1 MYYVRMIFRALFNRT
16 VLTIVLLLILSAI
29 IWIVGPIVQI
39 GTWAPFAP
47 EWVRWSLIGFFWLVW
62 LVRLFFRWW
71 RERNVNAALLGQLAK
86 MQSSAKPTDGQPAG
100 SEQVAELNKRFKD
113 ASEILKKTRFAN
125 TEKGGFLSGL
135 SKQYVYQLPWYA
147 FIGAP
152 GSGKTTALINAGLTF
167 PLAEQFGKAAIR
179 GVGGT
184 RNCDWWFTNEAV
196 LIDTAGRYTTQE
208 SNESIDKAEWQGF
221 LALLKK
227 FRPRQPLNGV
237 LLTLS
242 VADLLQMSAQERE
255 VHASVLKARLNELRE
270 GLGVQF
276 PVYVLVTKSDLL
288 AGFTEYFLNYTR
300 EDRTQVWGFTLPY
313 DPASTEP
320 IAIRESF
327 GREFDLLYKRL
338 NDGMQ
343 QRLLDEPDLSRRA
356 LTYTLPQQLAGVR
369 DVLSRLLGAVFS
381 ESKFA
386 EQPMVR
392 GVYFTSGTQEG
403 TPFDRVLG
411 AMQRTFRVPS
421 KVLTA
426 EAAAGTGKSFFL
438 QDLLQKVI
446 FQEHFIAGRNLAAE
460 RKLKWLR
467 WAGIATCAV
476 TFVAANIAWFVSYR
490 NNVGYIGEVA
500 TKTETLQTSVAAID
514 PKPSENAPALLD
526 TLNQARNLPNSSL
539 FPVDDPL
546 WSYRY
551 GLYQGPKLDS
561 AAQNAYSR
569 ILEDSLMPRIAARV
583 TARLRTAATNKPEDS
598 YDALKAYLMMFD
610 AGRVKDGF
618 VKVYIGTDW
627 KNTLP
632 VDVSTEER
640 TKLLGHLD
648 ELLRTRSYK
657 SPFPQDVALVEQVR
671 GQLLQTEPA
680 KRAYNYIKSQL
691 VGVDLPEFTLA
702 RAAGERTGAV
712 FDRRSGKALNAAGV
726 PGFFSERGYNEYFA
740 KALVKWGSDLALEE
754 SWILGRNSAG
764 GALKAGGAA
773 AAAGAATAANDMKRT
788 DRRIRE
794 LYLQD
799 FANEWQNFLLDIRL
813 RAPRNLTETI
823 ETATTLSAADSP
835 LVLLVREVAIQTTL
849 VSVDNGP
856 GSRVNQAKDSIKR
869 GIDELNNAAAT
880 LANAPVTADQ
890 PEMIV
895 QDRFKAFKALAQP
908 TGKAKIDDLSKDIQ
922 DYAISLRNDQTA
934 LSNGGTRR
942 SQEAENRLR
951 SQAASMPS
959 PVREILEGLSTSA
972 SQQAATA
979 VRANAAANVK
989 GGVGQLC
996 GKVIGGRYPFARSSQ
1011 QDVLPNDFG
1020 QLFAPGGEMDT
1031 VFQTIAASVD
1041 TSKNPWA
1048 PRPGPDGAAA
1058 GNASDLSQFQRAR
1071 DIRDAFTW
1079 GSNRSPSFE
1088 VVARV
1093 TTSGTDKIE
1102 LDIDGQT
1109 VVSGDSGKSVSW
1121 PGPKK
1126 TSQVKLSVLSAAG
1139 VRSPGITTEGT
1150 WALNRLIDRGTQQ
1163 PGSPPERVTVT
1174 INVEGRDVTLEFRA
1188 MSVRNPLK
1196 LPALQGF
1203 SCPGR
1208 A

>member
-1 MYYVRMIFRALFNRT
+1 MMYYLRKIFRALFNST
-16 VLTIVLLLILSAI
+16 VLIIVLLLILSAI

-39 GTWAPFAP
+39 GTWVPFAP
-47 EWVRWSLIGFFWLVW
+47 EWVRWSLIAFFWLVW
-62 LVRLFFRWW
+62 LLRLFFRWW

-86 MQSSAKPTDGQPAG
+86 MQNSAKPTDGQPAG
-100 SEQVAELNKRFKD
+100 SEQVAELNMRFKA

-179 GVGGT
+179 GIGGT

-255 VHASVLKARLNELRE
+255 VHASVLKARLNELRD

-276 PVYVLVTKSDLL
+276 PVYVLVTKADLL

-313 DPASTEP
+313 DPASIEP

-356 LTYTLPQQLAGVR
+356 LTYTLPQQLAGIR
-369 DVLSRLLGAVFS
+369 DELSRLLGAVFS

-426 EAAAGTGKSFFL
+426 EASAGTGKSFFL

-476 TFVAANIAWFVSYR
+476 TFVAANIAWWISYK
-490 NNVGYIGEVA
+490 NNVVYIAEVA
-500 TKTETLQTSVAAID
+500 TKTETLQASVAAID
-514 PKPSENAPALLD
+514 PKHNENAPALLD
-526 TLNQARNLPNSSL
+526 TMNQAKNLPDTTL
-539 FPVDDPL
+539 FAVDDPL

-569 ILEDSLMPRIAARV
+569 ILEDSLMPRIATRV
-583 TARLRTAATNKPEDS
+583 TARLRAAVAKPEDS

-618 VKVYIGTDW
+618 IKVYVGADW
-627 KNTLP
+627 RNTLP
-632 VDVSTEER
+632 ADASTEER

-691 VGVDLPEFTLA
+691 VGVDLPEFTVA
-702 RAAGERTGAV
+702 RAAGDRAGSV
-712 FDRRSGKALNAAGV
+712 FERRSGKPLNASGV

-740 KALVKWGSDLALEE
+740 KALLKWGSELALEE
-754 SWILGRNSAG
+754 AWILGRNSAG
-764 GALKAGGAA
+764 STANAGGVAA
-773 AAAGAATAANDMKRT
+773 AASAATAANEMKRK

-794 LYLQD
+794 LYLLD
-799 FANEWQNFLLDIRL
+799 FANEWQNLLLDIKL

-823 ETATTLSAADSP
+823 ETATTLSAPDSP
-835 LVLLVREVAIQTTL
+835 LVLLVREVATQTTL
-849 VSVDNGP
+849 ITTDTAL
-856 GSRVNQAKDSIKR
+856 GSRMNQAKDSLKR
-869 GIDELNNAAAT
+869 GIDEINNATAT
-880 LANAPVTADQ
+880 LANAPTTTDQ

-895 QDRFKAFKALAQP
+895 QDRFKAFRTLAQP

-922 DYAISLRNDQTA
+922 DYAVSLRNDQTA

-951 SQAASMPS
+951 SQAASMPP
-959 PVREILEGLSTSA
+959 PVRDILEGLSTSA

-989 GGVGQLC
+989 GAVGQLC
-996 GKVIGGRYPFARSSQ
+996 SKVITGRYPFARSSP

-1020 QLFAPGGEMDT
+1020 QLFAPGGEMDA

-1058 GNASDLSQFQRAR
+1058 GNASDLGQFQKAR

-1088 VVARV
+1088 VLASV
-1093 TTSGTDKIE
+1093 TTRGADKIE
-1102 LDIDGQT
+1102 LDVDGQT
-1109 VVSGDSGKSVSW
+1109 VVSGDPGKSVSW

-1126 TSQVKLSVLSAAG
+1126 TGQVKLSVLSATGTRSAG
-1139 VRSPGITTEGT
+1139 IATDGT

-1163 PGSPPERVTVT
+1163 PGSAAERVVVT
-1174 INVEGRDVTLEFRA
+1174 INVEGRDVVLEFRA
-1188 MSVRNPLK
+1188 MSVRNPLR
-1196 LPALQGF
+1196 LTALNGF

>member
-1 MYYVRMIFRALFNRT
+1 MHYVRKIFGLLFNRT
-16 VLTIVLLLILSAI
+16 TLTILLLLILSAI
-29 IWIVGPIVQI
+29 VWFIGPLVSVGELRPL
-39 GTWAPFAP
+39 AP
-47 EWVRWSLIGFFWLVW
+47 EWVRWTLIATFWLLW
-62 LVRLFFRWW
+62 FIKLLFRWW

-86 MQSSAKPTDGQPAG
+86 MQSSAKPTDSPAG

-208 SNESIDKAEWQGF
+208 SNESVDKAEWQGF

-242 VADLLQMSAQERE
+242 VADLLQMSTQERE

-276 PVYVLVTKSDLL
+276 PVYVLVTKCDLL

-320 IAIRESF
+320 IPIRESF

-426 EAAAGTGKSFFL
+426 EASAGTGKSFFL

-446 FQEHFIAGRNLAAE
+446 FPEHFIAGRNLAAE

-467 WAGIATCAV
+467 WGGIAACAL
-476 TFVAANIAWFVSYR
+476 TFIAANIAWWVSYR
-490 NNVGYIGEVA
+490 NNVEYIGEVG
-500 TKTETLQTSVAAID
+500 TKAEALQTSVAAIS
-514 PKPSENAPALLD
+514 PKPNESAPALLD
-526 TLNQARNLPNSSL
+526 TLNQSRD
-539 FPVDDPL
+539 VPL
-546 WSYRY
+546 SAKFDFASPPWSYRY
-551 GLYQGPKLDS
+551 GLFQGPKLDI
-561 AAQNAYSR
+561 AAQNVYQR
-569 ILEDSLMPRIAARV
+569 LLEDSFMPRV
-583 TARLRTAATNKPEDS
+583 TARLEALLQSAPASNSAEFT
-598 YDALKAYLMMFD
+598 YQALKAYLMLFD
-610 AGRVKDGF
+610 RTRVDGAF
-618 VKVYIGTDW
+618 LKGFIANDWRSELPPDMPSELRKRLTD
-627 KNTLP
+627 
-632 VDVSTEER
+632 
-640 TKLLGHLD
+640 HLD
-648 ELLRTRSYK
+648 KLIRDGK
-657 SPFPQDVALVEQVR
+657 FGSPFPQNLALVKVARDQLSVLTPAQR
-671 GQLLQTEPA
+671 GYS
-680 KRAYNYIKSQL
+680 RIKTRLS
-691 VGVDLPEFTLA
+691 GSDMPEFTVLS
-702 RAAGERTGAV
+702 AAGDQAASV
-712 FDRRSGKALNAAGV
+712 FTRLSKQPLGSAGI
-726 PGFFSERGYNEYFA
+726 PGFFSERGYNTFF
-740 KALVKWGSDLALEE
+740 KAELTKAAVEMVREDAWV
-754 SWILGRNSAG
+754 LGRAG
-764 GALKAGGAA
+764 N
-773 AAAGAATAANDMKRT
+773 TAQVAISPSDA
-788 DRRIRE
+788 IRLNE
-794 LYLQD
+794 QIRALYLTEY
-799 FANEWQNFLLDIRL
+799 AKEWQNFLLDVRL
-813 RAPRNLTETI
+813 KPTGGLPETI
-823 ETATTLSAADSP
+823 QAARVLASPDSP
-835 LVLLVREVAIQTTL
+835 LVLLVRSAVRETTL
-849 VSVDNGP
+849 LKVDSGSQTLIERGAERLDKLQKEIEAAGSSNPLAVNTP
-856 GSRVNQAKDSIKR
+856 GSRDVRPEDIVQGRFRELRALATGPAGTAPIDNLAKNIQEYLVSL
-869 GIDELNNAAAT
+869 E
-880 LANAPVTADQ
+880 ADQ
-890 PEMIV
+890 
-895 QDRFKAFKALAQP
+895 
-908 TGKAKIDDLSKDIQ
+908 
-922 DYAISLRNDQTA
+922 RNMA
-934 LSNGGTRR
+934 NGITKR

-951 SQAASMPS
+951 SQAASLPT
-959 PVREILEGLSTSA
+959 PVREILEALSGAASA
-972 SQQAATA
+972 QTATA
-979 VRANAAANVK
+979 LRANAAANVK

-996 GKVIGGRYPFARSSQ
+996 GKVIGGRYPFARSST

-1020 QLFAPGGEMDT
+1020 QLFAPGGEMET
-1031 VFQTIAASVD
+1031 VFQTIAQYVD
-1041 TSKNPWA
+1041 TSKNPWV
-1048 PRPGPDGAAA
+1048 PRPGTDGAAA
-1058 GNASDLSQFQRAR
+1058 GTAGDLAQFQRAR
-1071 DIRDAFTW
+1071 DIRDAFFGG
-1079 GSNRSPSFE
+1079 GSRSPSFE

-1093 TTSGTDKIE
+1093 TTSSTDKIE
-1102 LDIDGQT
+1102 LDVDGQT
-1109 VVSGDSGKSVSW
+1109 VVSGESGKSVSW

-1126 TSQVKLSVLSAAG
+1126 TSQVKLSVLSATG
-1139 VRSPGITTEGT
+1139 TRSPGITTEGT

>member
-1 MYYVRMIFRALFNRT
+1 MYYLRKIFRALFNRT
-16 VLTIVLLLILSAI
+16 VLTVVLLLILSAI
-29 IWIVGPIVQI
+29 IWIVGPIIAI
-39 GTWAPFAP
+39 GDVRPLAP
-47 EWVRWSLIGFFWLVW
+47 EWIRWTLIAIVWFIWLI
-62 LVRLFFRWW
+62 RLFFRWW

-86 MQSSAKPTDGQPAG
+86 MQSAAKPTDGQPAG

-113 ASEILKKTRFAN
+113 ASEILKKTRFSS

-276 PVYVLVTKSDLL
+276 PVYVLVTKADLL
-288 AGFTEYFLNYTR
+288 AGFTEYFLNYSR

-313 DPASTEP
+313 DAASTEP

-356 LTYTLPQQLAGVR
+356 LTYTLPQQLAGIR

-421 KVLTA
+421 KVLTN
-426 EAAAGTGKSFFL
+426 EAGAGTGKSFFL

-467 WAGIATCAV
+467 WAGIAVCGV
-476 TFVAANIAWFVSYR
+476 TFVAANIAWWVSYR
-490 NNVGYIGEVA
+490 NNVAYIGEVA

-514 PKPSENAPALLD
+514 PKPSENAPALAD
-526 TLNQARNLPNSSL
+526 TLNQAKNLPNSSL
-539 FPVDDPL
+539 FPVTDPL
-546 WSYRY
+546 WSHRY

-569 ILEDSLMPRIAARV
+569 ILEDSVMPRIAARV
-583 TARLRTAATNKPEDS
+583 TARLRAASSKPEDS

-618 VKVYIGTDW
+618 VKLYVGADW
-627 KNTLP
+627 MNSLP
-632 VDVSTEER
+632 PDVSTEER
-640 TKLLGHLD
+640 TKLIGHLD

-671 GQLLQTEPA
+671 GQLVQMEPA
-680 KRAYNYIKSQL
+680 KRAYNYIRSQL
-691 VGVDLPEFTLA
+691 VGVDLPEFTVA
-702 RAAGERTGAV
+702 RAAGERAGSV
-712 FDRRSGKALNAAGV
+712 FERRSGKALNTSGV
-726 PGFFSERGYNEYFA
+726 PGFFSERGYNEHFA
-740 KALVKWGSDLALEE
+740 KALGKWGSELALEE
-754 SWILGRNSAG
+754 AWILGRG
-764 GALKAGGAA
+764 GKTSGTQL
-773 AAAGAATAANDMKRT
+773 ATAANDLKRA

-799 FANEWQNFLLDIRL
+799 FANEWQGFLLDIKL
-813 RAPRNLTETI
+813 KPPRNLTETI

-835 LVLLVREVAIQTTL
+835 LVLLVREVAVQTTL
-849 VSVDNGP
+849 VNTESGP
-856 GSRVNQAKDSIKR
+856 GNRVNELKERAKR
-869 GIDELNNAAAT
+869 GLDELTAATAT
-880 LANAPVTADQ
+880 LANAPITADQ

-895 QDRFKAFKALAQP
+895 QNRFKAFKTLAQP

-922 DYAISLRNDQTA
+922 DYAVSLRNEQTV

-942 SQEAENRLR
+942 SQDAENRLR

-959 PVREILEGLSTSA
+959 PVRDILEGLSTSA
-972 SQQAATA
+972 AQQAATA

-996 GKVIGGRYPFARSSQ
+996 GKVIGGRYPFARSST

-1031 VFQTIAASVD
+1031 VFQSISASVD

-1048 PRPGPDGAAA
+1048 PRTGPDGAAA
-1058 GNASDLSQFQRAR
+1058 GNAADLAQFQRAR
-1071 DIRDAFTW
+1071 DIRDAFSW
-1079 GSNRSPSFE
+1079 GNNRSPGFE

-1093 TTSGTDKIE
+1093 TTTGTDKIE
-1102 LDIDGQT
+1102 LDVDGQT
-1109 VVSGDSGKSVSW
+1109 VVSGESQKSITW

-1126 TSQVKLSVLSAAG
+1126 SSQVKLSVLSAAG
-1139 VRSPGITTEGT
+1139 TRSPGITTEGT
-1150 WALNRLIDRGTQQ
+1150 WALNRMIDRGSQQ
-1163 PGSPPERVTVT
+1163 PGAAAERVVVTV
-1174 INVEGRDVTLEFRA
+1174 NVDGRDATLEFRA

-1196 LPALQGF
+1196 LTALQGF
-1203 SCPGR
+1203 ACPGR
-1208 A
+1208 T

>member
-1 MYYVRMIFRALFNRT
+1 MGYLRKFFGMLFNRT
-16 VLTIVLLLILSAI
+16 TLTILLLLILSAF
-29 IWIVGPIVQI
+29 IWFIGPIPDI
-39 GTWAPFAP
+39 GFGEDGGRHHPLGPA
-47 EWVRWSLIGFFWLVW
+47 WVRWTLIAIIWLIW
-62 LVRLFFRWW
+62 FIKLFFRWW

-86 MQSSAKPTDGQPAG
+86 MQSSAKPADGQAAG

-113 ASEILKKTRFAN
+113 ASEILKKTRFTTA
-125 TEKGGFLSGL
+125 EKGGFLSGL

-208 SNESIDKAEWQGF
+208 SNESVDKAEWQGF

-242 VADLLQMSAQERE
+242 VADLLQMTAQERE

-276 PVYVLVTKSDLL
+276 PVYVLVTKADLL

-320 IAIRESF
+320 IPIREAF

-356 LTYTLPQQLAGVR
+356 LTYTLPQQLAGIR

-381 ESKFA
+381 ESKFS

-421 KVLTA
+421 KVLAA
-426 EAAAGTGKSFFL
+426 EASAGTGKSFFL

-446 FQEHFIAGRNLAAE
+446 FQEHFIAGRNLAGE
-460 RKLKWLR
+460 RKLKWIR
-467 WAGIATCAV
+467 WAGMTACALA
-476 TFVAANIAWFVSYR
+476 FIAANIAWWVSYR
-490 NNVGYIGEVA
+490 NNVEYIGEVA
-500 TKTETLQTSVAAID
+500 TKTETLQAGVAAID
-514 PKPSENAPALLD
+514 PKPGENAPAMLD
-526 TLNQARNLPNSSL
+526 TLNQSRDLPNSTH
-539 FPVDDPL
+539 FAFGDPL

-551 GLYQGPKLDS
+551 GLFQGPKLES
-561 AAQNAYSR
+561 ASQSTYAR

-583 TARLRTAATNKPEDS
+583 QSRLRTAATGKPEDS
-598 YDALKAYLMMFD
+598 YEALKAYLMMYD
-610 AGRVKDGF
+610 SGRVKDGF
-618 VKVYIGTDW
+618 VKNYVGADW
-627 KNTLP
+627 MGSLP
-632 VDVSTEER
+632 SDVSTEER
-640 TKLLGHLD
+640 KKLLGHLD
-648 ELLRTRSYK
+648 ELLRIRGFK
-657 SPFPQDVALVEQVR
+657 SPFPQDTALVQQVR
-671 GQLLQTEPA
+671 GQLVQLEPA

-691 VGVDLPEFTLA
+691 IGIDLPEFTVA
-702 RAAGERTGAV
+702 RAAGERAGSV
-712 FDRRSGKALNAAGV
+712 FERRSGKALNSAGV
-726 PGFFSERGYNEYFA
+726 PGFFSERGYNEHFV
-740 KALVKWGSDLALEE
+740 KALAKWGSELALEE
-754 SWILGRNSAG
+754 AWILGRGGSSG
-764 GALKAGGAA
+764 GATRLATGA
-773 AAAGAATAANDMKRT
+773 NEMKQA

-799 FANEWQNFLLDIRL
+799 FANEWQNLLLDIRL
-813 RAPRNLTETI
+813 RAPRNLNETI

-835 LVLLVREVAIQTTL
+835 LILLVREVATQTTL
-849 VSVDNGP
+849 ISVDRGE
-856 GSRVNQAKDSIKR
+856 GSRVNQALDSAKR
-869 GIDELNNAAAT
+869 GLDEIASATAA
-880 LANAPVTADQ
+880 LANAPITTDR

-895 QDRFKAFKALAQP
+895 QDRFKAFRVLAQP
-908 TGKAKIDDLSKDIQ
+908 TGKAKIDELSKDIQ

-942 SQEAENRLR
+942 SQDAENRLR
-951 SQAASMPS
+951 SQAASLPP
-959 PVREILEGLSTSA
+959 PVRDILEGLSMSA
-972 SQQAATA
+972 SLQAATA
-979 VRANAAANVK
+979 LRANAAANVK

-996 GKVIGGRYPFARSSQ
+996 SKVIGGRYPFARSSQ
-1011 QDVLPNDFG
+1011 KDVLPNDFG

-1058 GNASDLSQFQRAR
+1058 GNASDLAQFQKAR
-1071 DIRDAFTW
+1071 DIRDAFSW

-1088 VVARV
+1088 VLARV
-1093 TTSGTDKIE
+1093 TSTGAEKIE
-1102 LDIDGQT
+1102 LDVDGQT
-1109 VVSGDSGKSVSW
+1109 VVSGDAGKNVSW

-1126 TSQVKLSVLSAAG
+1126 TGQVKLSVLSATG
-1139 VRSPGITTEGT
+1139 TRSAGITTDGP

-1163 PGSPPERVTVT
+1163 PGSAAERVVT
-1174 INVEGRDVTLEFRA
+1174 TLNVDGRDVTLEFRA

-1196 LPALQGF
+1196 LPALQAF

-1208 A
+1208 G

>member
-1 MYYVRMIFRALFNRT
+1 MYYVRKIFRALFNRT
-16 VLTIVLLLILSAI
+16 VLTILLLLILSAI

-47 EWVRWSLIGFFWLVW
+47 EWVRWSLIAFFWFVW

-113 ASEILKKTRFAN
+113 ASEILKKTRFTN

-179 GVGGT
+179 GIGGT

-421 KVLTA
+421 KVLAA
-426 EAAAGTGKSFFL
+426 EASAGTGKSFFL

-476 TFVAANIAWFVSYR
+476 TFIAANIAWWMSYR
-490 NNVGYIGEVA
+490 NNVGYIAEVA
-500 TKTETLQTSVAAID
+500 AKTETLQVSVAAID

-526 TLNQARNLPNSSL
+526 TMNQARNLPNSSL
-539 FPVDDPL
+539 FTVDDPL

-569 ILEDSLMPRIAARV
+569 VLEDSLMPRIAARI
-583 TARLRTAATNKPEDS
+583 TARLQAAATNPDENF
-598 YDALKAYLMMFD
+598 DALKAYLMMFD
-610 AGRVKDGF
+610 AGRVKDSF
-618 VKVYIGTDW
+618 VKNYVGADW
-627 KNTLP
+627 RNTLP
-632 VDVSTEER
+632 PDTSNEER
-640 TKLLGHLD
+640 ARLLGHLD

-657 SPFPQDVALVEQVR
+657 SPFQQDVALVEQVR

-680 KRAYNYIKSQL
+680 KRAYNSIKSQL
-691 VGVDLPEFTLA
+691 IGVDLPEFTVA
-702 RAAGERTGAV
+702 GAAGDRAGAV
-712 FDRRSGKALNAAGV
+712 FERRSGKSLNTAGI
-726 PGFFSERGYNEYFA
+726 PGYFSERGYNEHFA
-740 KALVKWGSDLALEE
+740 KALVKWSSEVALDEA
-754 SWILGRNSAG
+754 WILGRNSAG
-764 GALKAGGAA
+764 ATAKSGAVSTAA
-773 AAAGAATAANDMKRT
+773 TAATAANDMKRM

-799 FANEWQNFLLDIRL
+799 FGNVWQTFLLDIKL
-813 RAPRNLTETI
+813 KTPRNLTETI
-823 ETATTLSAADSP
+823 ETATTLSALDSP
-835 LVLLVREVAIQTTL
+835 LVLLVRQVAMQTTL
-849 VSVDNGP
+849 VSTETSG
-856 GSRVNQAKDSIKR
+856 GSRVEQAKEKLKR
-869 GIDELNNAAAT
+869 GIDELNNLSST
-880 LANAPVTADQ
+880 LANAPQQADQ

-895 QDRFKAFKALAQP
+895 QERFKAFRTLALP
-908 TGKAKIDDLSKDIQ
+908 TGKGKIDELSKEIQ
-922 DYAISLRNDQTA
+922 NYAVSLRDDQTT
-934 LSNGGTRR
+934 LSNGGTPR
-942 SQEAENRLR
+942 SKAAENQLR

-959 PVREILEGLSTSA
+959 PVREILEGLSNSA

-1048 PRPGPDGAAA
+1048 ARPGPDGAAA
-1058 GNASDLSQFQRAR
+1058 GNASDLAQFQRAR
-1071 DIRDAFTW
+1071 DIRDAFSW
-1079 GSNRSPSFE
+1079 GGNRSPSFE
-1088 VVARV
+1088 VLASV
-1093 TTSGTDKIE
+1093 TATGTDKIE
-1102 LDIDGQT
+1102 LDVDGQA
-1109 VVSGDSGKSVSW
+1109 VVSGDSGKNVSW

-1126 TSQVKLSVLSAAG
+1126 TGQVKLSVLSAAG
-1139 VRSPGITTEGT
+1139 TRSSGITTEGP

-1163 PGSPPERVTVT
+1163 PGTPAERVVVT
-1174 INVEGRDVTLEFRA
+1174 LNVDGRDVTLTFRA

-1196 LPALQGF
+1196 LGVVQGF

-1208 A
+1208 T

>member
-1 MYYVRMIFRALFNRT
+1 MYFLKRIFQKLFNRT
-16 VLTIVLLLILSAI
+16 TLTILLLLILSLV
-29 IWIVGPIVQI
+29 IWFIGPIIAI
-39 GTWAPFAP
+39 GDLRPLAA
-47 EWVRWSLIGFFWLVW
+47 EWIRWLLIGAVW
-62 LVRLFFRWW
+62 LIWLTKLLFRWW

-86 MQSSAKPTDGQPAG
+86 MQSSNKPGESAVG

-113 ASEILKKTRFAN
+113 ASEILKKTRFSS

-208 SNESIDKAEWQGF
+208 SNESVDKAEWQGF

-242 VADLLQMSAQERE
+242 VADLLQMSSQERE

-313 DPASTEP
+313 NPASTEP
-320 IAIRESF
+320 IAIREAF

-411 AMQRTFRVPS
+411 AMQRTFRVPA
-421 KVLTA
+421 KVLSG
-426 EAAAGTGKSFFL
+426 EAAAGTGKSYFL

-467 WAGIATCAV
+467 WAGIGACAI
-476 TFVAANIAWFVSYR
+476 TFVAANIAWWVSYR
-490 NNVGYIGEVA
+490 NNSAYISEVA
-500 TKTETLQTSVAAID
+500 SKTEALQTSVAAID

-526 TLNQARNLPNSSL
+526 TLNLAKSLPNNAL
-539 FPVDDPL
+539 FPVTDPL

-561 AAQNAYSR
+561 AAQNAYGR
-569 ILEDSLMPRIAARV
+569 ILEDSVMPRIAARV
-583 TARLRTAATNKPEDS
+583 TARLRASATKPEDS
-598 YDALKAYLMMFD
+598 YDALKAYLMMFE

-618 VKVYIGTDW
+618 VKLYVGADW
-627 KNTLP
+627 MNTLP
-632 VDVSTEER
+632 PDVSTEER

-648 ELLRTRSYK
+648 ELLRTRNFK

-671 GQLLQTEPA
+671 GQLVQMEPA
-680 KRAYNYIKSQL
+680 KRAYNYIRSQL
-691 VGVDLPEFTLA
+691 VGVDLPEFTVA
-702 RAAGERTGAV
+702 RAAGERAGSV
-712 FDRRSGKALNAAGV
+712 FERRSGKALNAAGV
-726 PGFFSERGYNEYFA
+726 PGFFSERGYNEHFA
-740 KALVKWGSDLALEE
+740 KALGKWGSELALEE
-754 SWILGRNSAG
+754 AWILGRGSKTSGTAV
-764 GALKAGGAA
+764 
-773 AAAGAATAANDMKRT
+773 ATAANDMKRA

-799 FANEWQNFLLDIRL
+799 FANEWQNFLLDIKL

-849 VSVDNGP
+849 VSTESGP
-856 GSRVNQAKDSIKR
+856 GSRVNELKERAKR
-869 GIDELNNAAAT
+869 GLDELTSAT
-880 LANAPVTADQ
+880 ALLANAPLTIDQ

-895 QDRFKAFKALAQP
+895 QDRFRAFRTLAQP

-934 LSNGGTRR
+934 LANGGTRR
-942 SQEAENRLR
+942 SQDAENRLR
-951 SQAASMPS
+951 SQAAALPP
-959 PVREILEGLSTSA
+959 PVRDILEGLSTSA

-979 VRANAAANVK
+979 LRANAAANVK

-996 GKVIGGRYPFARSSQ
+996 GKVIGGRYPFARSSP

-1058 GNASDLSQFQRAR
+1058 GNASDLAQFQRAR
-1071 DIRDAFTW
+1071 DIRDAFSW
-1079 GSNRSPSFE
+1079 GANRSPSFD
-1088 VVARV
+1088 VVAKV
-1093 TTSGTDKIE
+1093 TTTSNDKIE
-1102 LDIDGQT
+1102 LDVDGQP
-1109 VVSGDSGKSVSW
+1109 VLSGDAGKNVSW

-1126 TSQVKLSVLSAAG
+1126 TGQVKLSVLSATG
-1139 VRSPGITTEGT
+1139 SRSPGITTEGT
-1150 WALNRLIDRGTQQ
+1150 WALNRMIDRGAQQ
-1163 PGSPPERVTVT
+1163 AGTSPERVVVT
-1174 INVEGRDVTLEFRA
+1174 LNVDGRDVSIEFRA
-1188 MSVRNPLK
+1188 MSVRNPLR

-1208 A
+1208 T

>member
-1 MYYVRMIFRALFNRT
+1 MYYIRLIFRKLFNRT
-16 VLTIVLLLILSAI
+16 TLTILLLLTLSAI
-29 IWIVGPIVQI
+29 IWVIGPLVSISELQPL
-39 GTWAPFAP
+39 APA
-47 EWVRWSLIGFFWLVW
+47 WVRWTLIATFWLLW
-62 LVRLFFRWW
+62 LIKLFFRWW

-86 MQSSAKPTDGQPAG
+86 MQSSAKAADGQPAG

-113 ASEILKKTRFAN
+113 ASEILKKTRFSN

-208 SNESIDKAEWQGF
+208 SNESVDKAEWQGF

-242 VADLLQMSAQERE
+242 VADLLQMTQQERE

-276 PVYVLVTKSDLL
+276 PVYVLVTKADLL
-288 AGFTEYFLNYTR
+288 AGFTEYFLNYSR

-313 DPASTEP
+313 DPTSTAP
-320 IAIRESF
+320 IAIREAF

-356 LTYTLPQQLAGVR
+356 LTYTLPQQMAGIR

-421 KVLTA
+421 KVLAA
-426 EAAAGTGKSFFL
+426 EASAGTGKSFFL

-467 WAGIATCAV
+467 WGGIAASV
-476 TFVAANIAWFVSYR
+476 LIFIAANVAWWLSYG
-490 NNVGYIGEVA
+490 NNVAYIGEVA
-500 TKTETLQTSVAAID
+500 SKTEALQSSVAAIS
-514 PKPSENAPALLD
+514 PKPDESAPALLE
-526 TLNQARNLPNSSL
+526 TLNQAKDVSHSVKFDFASP
-539 FPVDDPL
+539 P

-551 GLYQGPKLDS
+551 GLFQGPKLDI
-561 AAQNAYSR
+561 AAQNVYQR
-569 ILEDSLMPRIAARV
+569 LLEDTFMPRV
-583 TARLRTAATNKPEDS
+583 TARLEALLQAAPAANSAEFT
-598 YDALKAYLMMFD
+598 YQALKAYLMLFD
-610 AGRVKDGF
+610 RTRVDGAF
-618 VKVYIGTDW
+618 LKGFIANDW
-627 KNTLP
+627 QTQLP
-632 VDVSTEER
+632 ADTPTELR
-640 TKLLGHLD
+640 QRLVAHLD
-648 ELLRTRSYK
+648 QLIVDGK
-657 SPFPQDVALVEQVR
+657 FGSPFPQNAALVKTARDQLALLTPAQR
-671 GQLLQTEPA
+671 GYS
-680 KRAYNYIKSQL
+680 RIKTRLS
-691 VGVDLPEFTLA
+691 GAEMPEFTVLS
-702 RAAGERTGAV
+702 AAGDQAASV
-712 FDRRSGKALNAAGV
+712 FTRLSNKPLGSAGI
-726 PGFFSERGYNEYFA
+726 PGFFSERGYNTFF
-740 KALVKWGSDLALEE
+740 KAELTKSAVEMVREDAWV
-754 SWILGRNSAG
+754 LGRG
-764 GALKAGGAA
+764 GANAQSSISPSDA
-773 AAAGAATAANDMKRT
+773 
-788 DRRIRE
+788 IRLNE
-794 LYLQD
+794 QIRSLYLTEY
-799 FANEWQNFLLDIRL
+799 AKEWQNFLLDVRL
-813 RAPRNLTETI
+813 KPTGGLPETI
-823 ETATTLSAADSP
+823 QAARVLASPDSP
-835 LVLLVREVAIQTTL
+835 LVLLVRSAVRETTL
-849 VSVDNGP
+849 LKVDSGTQTLIERGAEKLDKLQKEIEAAGSSNPLAVNAP
-856 GSRVNQAKDSIKR
+856 GSRDTRPEDIVQGRFRELRALASGPAGTAPIDVLAKSIQ
-869 GIDELNNAAAT
+869 EYLVS
-880 LANAPVTADQ
+880 LEADQ
-890 PEMIV
+890 
-895 QDRFKAFKALAQP
+895 
-908 TGKAKIDDLSKDIQ
+908 
-922 DYAISLRNDQTA
+922 RNM
-934 LSNGGTRR
+934 SNGITKR
-942 SQEAENRLR
+942 SQDAENRLR
-951 SQAASMPS
+951 SQAATLPT
-959 PVREILEGLSTSA
+959 PVREILEALSGAA
-972 SQQAATA
+972 SQQTA
-979 VRANAAANVK
+979 VALRANATANVK

-996 GKVIGGRYPFARSSQ
+996 GKVIGGRYPFARGSQ

-1020 QLFAPGGEMDT
+1020 QLFAPGGEMET
-1031 VFQTIAASVD
+1031 VFQTIAPYVD
-1041 TSKNPWA
+1041 TSKNSWV

-1058 GNASDLSQFQRAR
+1058 GTAGDLAQFQRAR
-1071 DIRDAFTW
+1071 DIRDAFF
-1079 GSNRSPSFE
+1079 GGGNRSPGFE
-1088 VVARV
+1088 VMARV
-1093 TTSGTDKIE
+1093 TTTGSDKIE
-1102 LDIDGQT
+1102 LDVDGQI
-1109 VVSGDSGKSVSW
+1109 VVSGDGGKNVSW

-1126 TSQVKLSVLSAAG
+1126 TSQVKLSVLSGAG
-1139 VRSPGITTEGT
+1139 TRSAGIATEGP
-1150 WALNRLIDRGTQQ
+1150 WALNRLIDRGGQR
-1163 PGSPPERVTVT
+1163 PGTPPERVVV
-1174 INVEGRDVTLEFRA
+1174 NLLVDGKDVTLEFVA